1 MTEIGGSDKPVK
13 DTEKGRLGPSS
24 ELKAG
29 FEGREWKLGADKDAP
44 GSARRERYCMMVTV
58 QLQAEHGAYLDPPA
72 YAWNSDLVRDTLTR
86 EAKDLVDRDVTSVE
100 MLDER
105 SCLAFCGSR
114 RRRPAEGFTFEEV
127 DHLASKLTGE
137 TLWMSRPSRRIVV
150 GLTLKAAKVRLGETK
165 AERRRERA
173 KEIRET
179 TKKRIADRGASLQD
193 LAEPLFQLLAEE
205 YERKSRSGRRRYIYR
220 ETQKEPEA
228 LQGACQETRG
238 GERGREGSS
247 QTEKSEGEASTSES
261 SSSGSGFDSDS
272 GSASEEQ
279 TDAYSSATTAGSK
292 RSDRRRR
299 PRKSKRRDD
308 PPRRNPHKEKK
319 GRKYSRERGHGSPRR
334 PSDRLKLPIF
344 KNEDPSTGVTY
355 GQWRWQVDNAI
366 ESGYSEKTVLRA
378 VIISLEGYPASTARA
393 LGKRATLQQ
402 VLDQL
407 HNRYGICETYTALHA
422 KLLMMKQ
429 ARDESISDF
438 AARMSGVV
446 GDMQEYY
453 PRETSD
459 LDIEMVQ
466 KECFFRRM
474 VPDLKQHLGHL
485 RRATITVNELIQEA
499 REVEEEGLARAAHNY
514 FRRRDGGAAHR
525 DQYPVR

>member
-1 MTEIGGSDKPVK
+1 MTEIGDKEKPVK
-13 DTEKGRLGPSS
+13 DADKGRLGLSS
-24 ELKAG
+24 ELEAG
-29 FEGREWKLGADKDAP
+29 IESREWGPGAEKDA
-44 GSARRERYCMMVTV
+44 SDSTRRERYCMMVTV
-58 QLQAEHGAYLDPPA
+58 QLQGEHGAFLDPPE
-72 YAWNSDLVRDTLTR
+72 YAWNSDLVRDTLTH
-86 EAKDLVDRDVTSVE
+86 EVKGLVGRDVTSVE

-114 RRRPAEGFTFEEV
+114 RKRPAEGFTSGEV
-127 DHLASKLTGE
+127 DYLAGKLTGE
-137 TLWMSRPSRRIVV
+137 TLWMSRPGRMIVV
-150 GLTLKAAKVRLGETK
+150 GLTLKAARVRLGETK
-165 AERRRERA
+165 AERRGKRA

-179 TKKRIADRGASLQD
+179 TKRKIAERGASLRD

-205 YERKSRSGRRRYIYR
+205 YERKSRPGRRRFIYK
-220 ETQKEPEA
+220 ESSKEPEA
-228 LQGACQETRG
+228 LRDACQETRG
-238 GERGREGSS
+238 GNRGREDSS
-247 QTEKSEGEASTSES
+247 ETEKSEDEASGIDSPS
-261 SSSGSGFDSDS
+261 NGSGFDSES
-272 GSASEEQ
+272 GSGSDEQ
-279 TDAYSSATTAGSK
+279 TDAYSTASTSASRESG
-292 RSDRRRR
+292 RRRR
-299 PRKSKRRDD
+299 SRRKKHRDEV
-308 PPRRNPHKEKK
+308 PKRNPHKE
-319 GRKYSRERGHGSPRR
+319 GRSRKHSRERKHRSPRR
-334 PSDRLKLPIF
+334 PSDRLKLPVF

-393 LGKRATLQQ
+393 LGKKATLQQ

-422 KLLMMKQ
+422 KLLTMKQ
-429 ARDESISDF
+429 ARDESVSDF

-466 KECFFRRM
+466 KECFFRGM
-474 VPDLKQHLGHL
+474 AHDLKQHLGHL

-499 REVEEEGLARAAHNY
+499 REVEEEGLATAAHNY
-514 FRRRDGGAAHR
+514 CRFS
-525 DQYPVR
+525 